1 MLSSDSIK
9 SKLLTGQILMLE
21 ININQ
26 LHSKSDCSINSDI
39 HIQRQVYSTKFH
51 MLQFKG
57 TYGHLY
63 CFAVVFRYYY

>member
-9 SKLLTGQILMLE
+9 SKVLTGQILMLE

-26 LHSKSDCSINSDI
+26 LHSKSNCSLNSDI

-51 MLQFKG
+51 ILQFKG

-63 CFAVVFRYYY
+63 CFDIRYYY